1 MFSENG
7 ELVDEMFGRWKANPG
22 SVDATWQAFFAG
34 MQFAGALP
42 GQPGTGSGSPA
53 ASGADLR
60 LQTGV
65 VRLVNW
71 YRQAG
76 HLQARTDP
84 LALSH
89 PPKSPLLAIETYD
102 LSPADL
108 DKTID
113 ASMYFGLE
121 GCPVTLRELLRSLEE
136 TYCRTIGVEYMHID
150 SLEVRRWLAGRME
163 PVRNRFPMALR
174 QKYRILMTLHQAE
187 LFEKFLHTKYVG
199 QKRFSLEGGE
209 TLIPVLDA
217 IIERGPALGVKE
229 FIIGMAHRGRLN
241 VLANTLN
248 KPFAEIFNEFE
259 DNYLPMSTHDGDGD
273 VKYHLGFSADIETAD
288 GQSVHLSVTPNPS
301 HLEIVNPVVE
311 GRVRAKQRLHG
322 DSERKTGVPILIHGD
337 AAFAGQ
343 GVIMETF
350 NLMTLSG
357 YRTGGTVHVVI
368 NNQIGFTTNP
378 RDSRSTQ
385 YCTDIAKFVQAP
397 VFHVNAED
405 AEACVAVAELA
416 LEFRQQFKRD
426 VVIDLVCYRKWGH
439 NEGDN
444 PGYTQPIQ
452 SKVIEKKEP
461 LSRVYAKHLAEQSA
475 GGGVAAHVSEAIG
488 EAFAGKLEE
497 AVRVADTAADE
508 YKQRMQ
514 KAYDETK
521 AFVKSGQSRKRGMEG
536 FSGRWKGFTH
546 DYSHAPVPTG
556 VAEPVLDRIADAIGT
571 FPAGFTPHP
580 NLQKI
585 LEARRDNIKARKH
598 LDWGTAEAL
607 AFGSLVLEGTAV
619 RLSGQ
624 DSRRGTFT
632 QRHAVVVDF
641 NTGADHYPLQNLDPK
656 QAQFDVFD
664 SSLSEAAVLGF
675 EYGYALDDPQSL
687 VMWEAQFGDFA
698 NGAQVIID
706 QFLTSGESKWNRSN
720 GLVMLLPHAYEGQG
734 PEHSSARLERFL
746 QMCAEDNIQVVYP
759 TTPAQYFHLLR
770 RQVRRTFRKPLVVMT
785 PKSLL
790 RFTDKKPLDH
800 QAASPVSDFATGNH
814 FREVLDD
821 QKASPAAVTR
831 VLLCSGKVYYDLA
844 ARRDEAKAQGVAVVR
859 LEQFYPWPA
868 EQLAAVLSRYPKCR
882 EWVWVQEESQNMGGW
897 SFVEPR
903 LRAMNFPFEYV
914 GRDASASPST
924 GSHHVHEREQ
934 KLLVDGAFA
943 PNPSGPIG
951 PGYVGW
957 VEPTGHGPAP
967 ANGANGSHADKDK
980 TATTKMKPGGA
991 TA

>member
-7 ELVDEMFGRWKANPG
+7 ELVDQFFRRWQDDPD
-22 SVDATWQAFFAG
+22 SVDPTWQAFFAG
-34 MQFAGALP
+34 MRFAGRLP
-42 GQPGTGSGSPA
+42 GQGGPA
-53 ASGADLR
+53 AATRSDAEMR
-60 LQTGV
+60 LQTAA
-65 VRLVNW
+65 VRLINW

-76 HLQARTDP
+76 HLQAQIDP
-84 LALSH
+84 LGLS
-89 PPKSPLLAIETYD
+89 PAPASPLLGLETYG
-102 LSPADL
+102 LSAADL
-108 DKTID
+108 DRTVD
-113 ASMYFGLE
+113 GSMYFGIE
-121 GCPVTLRELLRSLEE
+121 GPVRLRELLDALRE
-136 TYCRTIGVEYMHID
+136 TYCRTVGVEYMHID
-150 SLEVRRWLAGRME
+150 SLDVRTWLAKRME
-163 PVRNRFPMALR
+163 PTRNRHPMPLR

-209 TLIPVLDA
+209 TLIPLLDA
-217 IIERGPALGVKE
+217 IIERGPGLGVKE
-229 FIIGMAHRGRLN
+229 FVIGMAHRGRLN
-241 VLANTLN
+241 VLANVLN
-248 KPFAEIFNEFE
+248 KPFEEIFNEFE
-259 DNYLPMSTHDGDGD
+259 DNYLPQSTTDGDGD
-273 VKYHLGFSADIETAD
+273 VKYHLGFSADVQTSD
-288 GQSVHLSVTPNPS
+288 GNSVHLSLTPNPS
-301 HLEIVNPVVE
+301 HLEIVDPVVE
-311 GRVRAKQRLHG
+311 GRVRAKQRLFA
-322 DSERKTGVPILIHGD
+322 DAERRVGVPILIHGD

-350 NLMTLSG
+350 NLMNLAG
-357 YRTGGTVHVVI
+357 YKTGGTVHVVV

-397 VFHVNAED
+397 IFHVNAED
-405 AEACVAVAELA
+405 PEACVAVAQLA
-416 LEFRQQFKRD
+416 MEFRQTFKRD
-426 VVIDLVCYRKWGH
+426 IVIDMVCYRKWGH

-444 PGYTQPIQ
+444 PAYTQPTQ

-461 LSRVYAKHLAEQSA
+461 LSRVYAARLAEQSA
-475 GGGVAAHVSEAIG
+475 GEGVAANVSEAIG
-488 EAFAGKLEE
+488 EAFKEKLAE
-497 AVRVADTAADE
+497 ALQVTDTAADE
-508 YKQRMQ
+508 YRKRMQ
-514 KAYDETK
+514 QAYDETK
-521 AFVKSGQSRKRGMEG
+521 ALVKSGRTRRRGMEG
-536 FSGRWKGFTH
+536 FAGRWKGFTH
-546 DYSHAPVPTG
+546 AYSHTPVQTG
-556 VAEPVLDRIADAIGT
+556 VPAEELDRIADAIGT
-571 FPAGFTPHP
+571 FPEGFTPHP

-585 LEARRDNIKARKH
+585 LEARRDNIRGRKY

-607 AFGSLVLEGTAV
+607 AFGSLVIEGTPV

-641 NTGADHYPLQNLDPK
+641 NTGAEYYPLAHLDPK
-656 QAQFDVFD
+656 QASFDVYD

-675 EYGYALDDPQSL
+675 EFGYSLDDPQTL

-706 QFLTSGESKWNRSN
+706 QFLTSCESKWNRSS
-720 GLVMLLPHAYEGQG
+720 GLVLLLPHAYEGQG

-770 RQVRRTFRKPLVVMT
+770 RQVRRDFRKPLVVMT

-790 RFTDKKPLDH
+790 RYSEKKPMEH
-800 QAASPVSDFATGNH
+800 QAASRVSEFTDGH

-821 QKASPAAVTR
+821 QKANPEQVTR

-844 ARRDEAKAQGVAVVR
+844 TRRDELKAESVAVVR
-859 LEQFYPWPA
+859 LEQFYPWPG
-868 EQLAAVLSRYPKCR
+868 EQLAGVLGRYRGCK

-897 SFVEPR
+897 SFAEPR
-903 LRAMNFPFEYV
+903 LRALGFPFEYV

-943 PNPSGPIG
+943 STPPSPIG

-957 VEPTGHGPAP
+957 VEPGT
-967 ANGANGSHADKDK
+967 NGDGTSEKEK
-980 TATTKMKPGGA
+980 TATSKMKPGEDAG
-991 TA
+991 

>member
-7 ELVDEMFGRWKANPG
+7 ELVEEMFRKWQANSQ
-22 SVDATWQAFFAG
+22 SVDSTWQAFFAG
-34 MQFAGALP
+34 MQFAGKVP
-42 GQPGTGSGSPA
+42 DSSGVSTP
-53 ASGADLR
+53 SSSNADLR

-76 HLQARTDP
+76 HLKAQTDP
-84 LALSH
+84 LTMSA
-89 PPKSPLLAIETYD
+89 PATSPLFALESYD
-102 LSPADL
+102 LSPGDL
-108 DKTID
+108 DKIVD
-113 ASMYFGLE
+113 ASMYFGLD
-121 GCPVTLRELLRSLEE
+121 GNVRLRDLIEALEE

-150 SLEVRRWLAGRME
+150 SLEVRGWLAKRME
-163 PVRNRFPMALR
+163 PVRNRHPMPLR

-209 TLIPVLDA
+209 TLIPILDG
-217 IIERGPALGVKE
+217 IIERGPSLGVKE
-229 FIIGMAHRGRLN
+229 FVIGMAHRGRLN

-273 VKYHLGFSADIETAD
+273 VKYHLGFSADVEASD
-288 GQSVHLSVTPNPS
+288 GQMVHLSVTPNPS

-322 DSERKTGVPILIHGD
+322 DNERKTGVPVLIHGD

-350 NLMTLSG
+350 NMMTLTG
-357 YRTGGTVHVVI
+357 YKTGGTVHVVI

-397 VFHVNAED
+397 IFHVNAED
-405 AEACVAVAELA
+405 AEACVAVSQLA

-426 VVIDLVCYRKWGH
+426 VVIDMVCYRKWGH

-444 PGYTQPIQ
+444 PGYTQPLQ

-461 LSRVYAKHLAEQSA
+461 LSRVYAKQLAEGSA
-475 GGGVAAHVSEAIG
+475 NEGVAAHVSEAIG
-488 EAFAGKLEE
+488 EAFAEKLAE
-497 AVRVADTAADE
+497 AVQVADTAADE

-521 AFVKSGQSRKRGMEG
+521 ARVKSGQSRKRGMEG
-536 FSGRWKGFTH
+536 FSGRWKGFTNEYTH
-546 DYSHAPVPTG
+546 TPVATG
-556 VAEPVLDRIADAIGT
+556 VAEKVLDRIADAIGT

-598 LDWGTAEAL
+598 IDWGTAEAL
-607 AFGSLVLEGTAV
+607 AFGSLVLEGTPV

-632 QRHAVVVDF
+632 QRHSVVVDF
-641 NTGADHYPLQNLDPK
+641 NTGADHYPLSNLDPK
-656 QAQFDVFD
+656 QAPFDVFD

-675 EYGYALDDPQSL
+675 EFGYAMDDPQSL
-687 VMWEAQFGDFA
+687 VMWEAQFGDFV

-706 QFLTSGESKWNRSN
+706 QFLTSCESKWNRSN

-759 TTPAQYFHLLR
+759 TTPAQYFHMLR

-790 RFTDKKPLDH
+790 RFTEKKPLEL
-800 QAASPVSDFATGNH
+800 QAASPVSDFNSGN
-814 FREVLDD
+814 FLEVLDD
-821 QKASPAAVTR
+821 QKAQPNAVTR

-844 ARRDEAKAQGVAVVR
+844 TRRDELKSSTVAVIR
-859 LEQFYPWPA
+859 LEQFYPWPG
-868 EQLAAVLSRYPKCR
+868 EQLAAVFSKYPKCR

-943 PNPSGPIG
+943 VNPSGPIG

-957 VEPTGHGPAP
+957 VEPT
-967 ANGANGSHADKDK
+967 ANGSNGEHAPAKPK
-980 TATTKMKPGGA
+980 TNA
-991 TA
+991 